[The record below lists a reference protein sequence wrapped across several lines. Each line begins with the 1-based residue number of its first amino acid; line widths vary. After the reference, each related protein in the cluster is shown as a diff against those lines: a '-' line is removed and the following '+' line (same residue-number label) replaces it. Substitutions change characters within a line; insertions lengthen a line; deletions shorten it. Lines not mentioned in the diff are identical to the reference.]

1 MSAIGSFY
9 LITDDKRTDIVRAA
23 EAQSTALKKKR
34 FGFLPPKLPLNPD
47 PFWEFVRTNT
57 EELEQ
62 YPYSG
67 YLLLE
72 IELLAPDSL
81 GTKDAVGTWLSEIMQ
96 SSFISFRPDDAA
108 EIIKIL
114 DGADFSNEAIRKF
127 LVEDGREDDYP
138 EITEPIQNSVQRLK
152 IWLGAIPEGKT
163 GILTIG

>member
-9 LITDDKRTDIVRAA
+9 LIADEKRDDIVRAA
-23 EAQSTALKKKR
+23 EAQSAALKKKR

-47 PFWEFVRTNT
+47 PFWEFVGANT

-72 IELLAPDSL
+72 IELIAPGSFESKDS
-81 GTKDAVGTWLSEIMQ
+81 VGTRLSEITQ
-96 SSFISFRPDDAA
+96 SSFISFRPNDAGA
-108 EIIKIL
+108 AIKIL
-114 DGADFSNEAIRKF
+114 EAADFSDEAIKQF
-127 LVEDGREDDYP
+127 FVEDGREDDYP
-138 EITEPIQNSVQRLK
+138 EIAQPIQDSVSRLK
-152 IWLGAIPEGKT
+152 KWLEAVSEGKT